1 MASDFPGRPLL
12 LKGGLVVFEAPIPVP
27 TNIILFQYNP
37 ETMTRKISQPAG
49 GAQAGGGGS
58 ANPCTTAGD
67 TRNNL
72 LLPTENYQLA
82 VELDAADQLEINDPV
97 TRAVGLHPALAAL
110 ELLLYPPPQ
119 DVLVAKAL
127 SFAGSAFVT
136 SGKVPIVL
144 FVWGAARVVPV
155 IVNSITVTEQAYD
168 QLLNP
173 IQAKVDLEMR
183 SMTQTELQ
191 DAGILFESLAFINL
205 VAKEIMARFQAER
218 LVAKGAINAVKYI
231 KGHLPF

>member
-1 MASDFPGRPLL
+1 MSDFPGRPFL
-12 LKGGLVVFEAPIPVP
+12 LKGALVVFEAPIPVP
-27 TNIILFQYNP
+27 TNLIVFQYNP
-37 ETMTRKISQPAG
+37 ETMTRKIAQPAG

-58 ANPCTTAGD
+58 ANPCSTAGD
-67 TRNNL
+67 TRNVL
-72 LLPTENYQLA
+72 LLPVENYQLS
-82 VELDAADQLEINDPV
+82 VELDAADQLEVNDTI
-97 TRAVGLHPALAAL
+97 TRGVGLHPALAAL

-119 DVLVAKAL
+119 DVLIAEVL
-127 SFAGSAFVT
+127 TRFGSGFVT

-155 IVNSITVTEQAYD
+155 IVNSITVTESAYD

-183 SMTQTELQ
+183 SMTQIELKS
-191 DAGILFESLAFINL
+191 AGILFEGLAIINL
-205 VAKEIMARFQAER
+205 VAKEVMARFQAAGIINKAR
-218 LVAKGAINAVKYI
+218 VNAVKDI

>member
-1 MASDFPGRPLL
+1 MSDFPGRPLL

-82 VELDAADQLEINDPV
+82 VELDAVDQMEINDPV
-97 TRAVGLHPALAAL
+97 TRFVGLHPALAAL

-127 SFAGSAFVT
+127 SLAGSAFVT
-136 SGKVPIVL
+136 SPKVPIVL

-173 IQAKVDLEMR
+173 IQAKVDLDMR
-183 SMTQTELQ
+183 SMTQIELKS
-191 DAGILFESLAFINL
+191 AGIVFESLAFINL
-205 VAKEIMARFQAER
+205 IAKEVMARFQAER
-218 LVAKGAINAVKYI
+218 LVTKAAINAVKSI
-231 KGHLPF
+231 KGQLPF

>member
-1 MASDFPGRPLL
+1 MSDFPGRPLL

-49 GAQAGGGGS
+49 GPQAGGGGS

-82 VELDAADQLEINDPV
+82 VELDAADQLEANDPV
-97 TRAVGLHPALAAL
+97 TRFVGLHPALAAL
-110 ELLLYPPPQ
+110 ELMLYPPPQ

-136 SGKVPIVL
+136 SPKVPIVL

-173 IQAKVDLEMR
+173 IQAKVDLDMR
-183 SMTQTELQ
+183 SMTQIELQ
-191 DAGILFESLAFINL
+191 NAGILFESLAFINL

-218 LVAKGAINAVKYI
+218 LVTKAAINAAKFI

>member
-1 MASDFPGRPLL
+1 MSDFPGRPFL
-12 LKGGLVVFEAPIPVP
+12 LKGALVVFEAPIPVP
-27 TNIILFQYNP
+27 TNLIVFQYNP

-58 ANPCTTAGD
+58 ANPCSTAGD
-67 TRNNL
+67 TRNVL
-72 LLPTENYQLA
+72 LLPVENYQLS
-82 VELDAADQLEINDPV
+82 VELDAADQLEVNDTI
-97 TRAVGLHPALAAL
+97 TRGVGLHPAIAAL

-127 SFAGSAFVT
+127 ALFGSAFVT

-155 IVNSITVTEQAYD
+155 IVNSITVSESAYD

-183 SMTQTELQ
+183 SMTELELKA
-191 DAGILFESLAFINL
+191 AGILFEGLSFINL
-205 VAKEIMARFQAER
+205 VAKEVMARFQLAGI
-218 LVAKGAINAVKYI
+218 VNKAHVNAVKDI